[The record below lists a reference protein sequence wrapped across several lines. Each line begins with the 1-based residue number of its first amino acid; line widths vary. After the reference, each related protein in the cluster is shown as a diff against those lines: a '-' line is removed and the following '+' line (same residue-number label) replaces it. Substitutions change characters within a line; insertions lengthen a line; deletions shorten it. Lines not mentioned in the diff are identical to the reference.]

1 MDEQPVLKEPVLTER
16 RGGVMVVTLNRPDRV
31 NALTGAM
38 HAGLQAALA
47 EAESDPSCRALLL
60 HGAGRGFCAGQ
71 DLTETTPGVDLGAAL
86 EQSYNK
92 LVRAM
97 RASRLPIVAAVHGA
111 AAGAGA
117 NLALAC
123 DIVLAGRT
131 ATFLEAFARIGLIP
145 DAGGTWFLPRLVGE
159 ARARGLCLLAE
170 PITGEQAAS
179 WGLVWRAVDD
189 TALMD
194 EAHALATRLADAPA
208 EAVKRIKQA
217 LGASTANTLDAQL
230 DLERDLQRECGN
242 TADFRE
248 GVAAFLAKRPA
259 RFNAA

>member
-1 MDEQPVLKEPVLTER
+1 MSEQPVLTER
-16 RGGVMVVTLNRPDRV
+16 RGAVMVVTLNRPDRV

-38 HAGLQAALA
+38 HAGLMAALETA
-47 EAESDPSCRALLL
+47 EADPSCRAMLI

-71 DLTETTPGVDLGAAL
+71 DLTETNPGVDLGVAL
-86 EQSYNK
+86 EQRYNR

-117 NLALAC
+117 NLALAA
-123 DIVLAGRT
+123 DLVLAART

-145 DAGGTWFLPRLVGE
+145 DAGGTWLLPRLVGD

-170 PITGEQAAS
+170 PITGEQAAA

-189 TALMD
+189 PLLMD
-194 EAHALATRLADAPA
+194 EAHALAARLADGPA
-208 EAVKRIKQA
+208 EAVARIKQA
-217 LGASTANTLDAQL
+217 LGASTGNTLDAQL

-259 RFNAA
+259 RFNGAA